1 MSKPNFQSMSQKDLY
16 DYVRA
21 HRDEQEAFYAYV
33 DKLHA
38 EANWIEMPAME
49 SLQDLENYPEFTK
62 RFRNGSDSQDNAV

>member
-1 MSKPNFQSMSQKDLY
+1 MNKPNFQSMSQKDLY
-16 DYVRA
+16 DYVMA

-38 EANWIEMPAME
+38 EATWIEMPAME

-62 RFRNGSDSQDNAV
+62 LFCNSSESQDNSP